1 MAQITQKGY
10 KRAKEK
16 LASINIQL
24 DEAIKE
30 RAIAK
35 EHADLSE
42 NAEYETACAKV
53 SELTNKKATLESQL
67 DGAEIVEADR
77 GPRICIGSIIEVCRV
92 DDSDKPAGPV
102 RRFELDAHG
111 CTITDGILGAGS
123 PLGKAIMNGT
133 DGIYKVASSGGI
145 RYMVKKVRDEE

>member
-1 MAQITQKGY
+1 M
-10 KRAKEK
+10 
-16 LASINIQL
+16 
-24 DEAIKE
+24 
-30 RAIAK
+30 
-35 EHADLSE
+35 
-42 NAEYETACAKV
+42 
-53 SELTNKKATLESQL
+53 TNKKGILESQL

-92 DDSDKPAGPV
+92 DDSDKPEGPV

-133 DGIYKVASSGGI
+133 DGIYKVASRGGI